1 MEDFFQGLHFN
12 VQTLTSALI
21 TVAIAIIIYQIIRI
35 PLNKL
40 KRSNVKISNGK
51 TTYFSFIGSFIR
63 VAYICIVI
71 LILLSLFGVNVSSL
85 LAGVGIASVAIGL
98 AVQDTLKDIIRGI
111 SILSEDYFK
120 IGDYVTINGDS
131 GTVVRTGIRSTKIK
145 DGLTGN
151 IISIAN
157 RNIEKAE
164 VSGTAIHLD
173 IPLPY
178 ELKLSKAEEIMNEIV
193 SACIELDNVEKADYR
208 GVSEF
213 ADSCINYRLVAHSL
227 KGERAQAKRD
237 IHRAAL
243 TVMEKHHV
251 SVPYPQLDV
260 HQK

>member
-1 MEDFFQGLHFN
+1 M
-12 VQTLTSALI
+12 
-21 TVAIAIIIYQIIRI
+21 
-35 PLNKL
+35 
-40 KRSNVKISNGK
+40 
-51 TTYFSFIGSFIR
+51 GSFIR
-63 VAYICIVI
+63 IVYICVVI

-111 SILSEDYFK
+111 SIISEDYFK

-131 GTVVRTGIRSTKIK
+131 GTVIRTGIRSTKIK

-164 VSGTAIHLD
+164 VSATTIHLD

-178 ELKLSKAEEIMNEIV
+178 ELKLSKAEEIMGEIV
-193 SACIELDNVEKADYR
+193 NACIELENVEKAEYR

-213 ADSCINYRLVAHSL
+213 GDSSIKYRLVAHSL

-237 IHRAAL
+237 ILRAAL

-260 HQK
+260 HRK